1 VIEMSESEKLG
12 TQKNKGNPRFTE
24 GEGWLA
30 WKRVPLKVKGSVI
43 DREILEN
50 HENRKRSSGMWTK

>member
-1 VIEMSESEKLG
+1 MNEPDSEK
-12 TQKNKGNPRFTE
+12 KKGNPRFTE

-43 DREILEN
+43 DPQLLEN
-50 HENRKRSSGMWTK
+50 YKRKTSLGDPGALKWSK